1 MIREIER
8 KPIRYEEFWV
18 LRAIDDEIN
27 KKVVVGEEK
36 HCTPPT
42 EQDIVDYLQNMRCS
56 FVSVEHNYRLIKE

>member
-27 KKVVVGEEK
+27 KKVVVGEQK
-36 HCTPPT
+36 CTTPPT

-56 FVSVEHNYRLIKE
+56 FVSVEHNYRLLEG